1 MSGSSVKDSG
11 ARGPRRM
18 VRLVGD
24 HRRSTVTHKVL
35 LLLWFILQLN
45 RAELSVPEKQ
55 PPSNGFLEH
64 DSAPTVPSAP
74 LITSNKTP
82 LGWAGT
88 GDWRRAAT
96 A

>member
-1 MSGSSVKDSG
+1 
-11 ARGPRRM
+11 M
-18 VRLVGD
+18 VIMV
-24 HRRSTVTHKVL
+24 
-35 LLLWFILQLN
+35 QLN